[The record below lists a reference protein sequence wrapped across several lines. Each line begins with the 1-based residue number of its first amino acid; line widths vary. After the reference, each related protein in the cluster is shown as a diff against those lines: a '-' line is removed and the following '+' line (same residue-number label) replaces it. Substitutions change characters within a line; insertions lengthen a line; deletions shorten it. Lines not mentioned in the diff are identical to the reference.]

1 MSFRSKTQRNEGSV
15 WVHVISQVFLWAGLD
30 AQACAVSEPALCGC
44 ADCSCECLYK
54 IIISS
59 SFSYKRTQCCPFRIE
74 EKKKKTT
81 QILQSSKIQRKRA
94 TSGFGNIK
102 KEEAGQRWPQ
112 PGQVWGGRWEERGL
126 FPKIQS
132 TRHSRRSEVRQV
144 TRPAR
149 HQWLP

>member
-1 MSFRSKTQRNEGSV
+1 M
-15 WVHVISQVFLWAGLD
+15 WVHVISQVFPWAGLD
-30 AQACAVSEPALCGC
+30 AQACAVSEAALCGC
-44 ADCSCECLYK
+44 ADCSRECSYK

-59 SFSYKRTQCCPFRIE
+59 SLSYKRTQCCPFRIGE

-81 QILQSSKIQRKRA
+81 QILQSSKIQRKGA
-94 TSGFGNIK
+94 TSGFGNIR
-102 KEEAGQRWPQ
+102 KEEAEQRWPR

-132 TRHSRRSEVRQV
+132 SRHFRRSEVRQV

-149 HQWLP
+149 HQQLP